1 MFLLC
6 GCSLSNITN
15 ADKVRLILDTDLG
28 PDYDDVGAMAV
39 MHALADSGYVDILAT
54 ISSNKSEL
62 TIPCI
67 EIINTY
73 FKRPDISLGV
83 AKGESAVTLEC
94 PHNKKWTE
102 VLPQKYTHR
111 IAKSSDAPMLLRY
124 IDLFYARNQIIVSQS
139 APSELSPT

>member
-1 MFLLC
+1 MTKIRFILYSFLSLLLC
-6 GCSLSNITN
+6 ECSLSNITN

-73 FKRPDISLGV
+73 FKRPDIPLGV
-83 AKGESAVTLEC
+83 AKGEKC
-94 PHNKKWTE
+94 CH
-102 VLPQKYTHR
+102 
-111 IAKSSDAPMLLRY
+111 IGM
-124 IDLFYARNQIIVSQS
+124 
-139 APSELSPT
+139 PTQQEMD

>member
-1 MFLLC
+1 MTKIRFILYSFLLFLLC

-62 TIPCI
+62 TIPV
-67 EIINTY
+67 
-73 FKRPDISLGV
+73 S
-83 AKGESAVTLEC
+83 ESA
-94 PHNKKWTE
+94 K
-102 VLPQKYTHR
+102 
-111 IAKSSDAPMLLRY
+111 
-124 IDLFYARNQIIVSQS
+124 
-139 APSELSPT
+139 

>member
-1 MFLLC
+1 MTKIRFILYSFLLFLLC

-62 TIPCI
+62 TILAL
-67 EIINTY
+67 
-73 FKRPDISLGV
+73 KSLIHTSNDLIFLLVLLKEKVLSHWNARTTRNGL
-83 AKGESAVTLEC
+83 KFCLRNI
-94 PHNKKWTE
+94 PTE
-102 VLPQKYTHR
+102 
-111 IAKSSDAPMLLRY
+111 
-124 IDLFYARNQIIVSQS
+124 
-139 APSELSPT
+139 